1 MGVHIMDFKKSIL
14 IGLFFMLGFQACY
27 AEKSWQDL
35 FNEFCIV
42 SSSVVMGYVLY
53 RYFGGNSNKSP
64 SPSAPI
70 TYVHAHAHKKS
81 ATLGATPG
89 VIPLKHSSP
98 RTTRETAKTH
108 KAEVGRETLK
118 ATREEIMRDLKN
130 EGHALW
136 QKFYAMFGINHDT
149 WQRYINSKKLN
160 YKAWENTYHK
170 DNEFYDIRD
179 SSLSRMKDEWI
190 DLGNNLHY
198 QKLLD
203 KVKGATYCLKTLIQE
218 VIGDLR
224 RAVRLPAIS
233 IFRTS
238 EIDTS
243 HGTVLKKIESAYAS
257 CSAIFICR
265 ENFDRL
271 YKTDA
276 EKKAVLMHELMHL
289 KNQDAL
295 ETYCLNEFYM
305 SNKTSVAKG
314 QWQNFVR
321 AYSRYKEKRADIESF
336 LMGKKYAQGAIS
348 MFDHMGRDSNL
359 KVVDDGDSH
368 PLFKTRLAWARHIAA
383 LD

>member
-1 MGVHIMDFKKSIL
+1 
-14 IGLFFMLGFQACY
+14 MLGFQACY

-89 VIPLKHSSP
+89 VIPPKHSSP

-136 QKFYAMFGINHDT
+136 QKFYAMFNITHEQWKG
-149 WQRYINSKKLN
+149 YVNSKRQAYN
-160 YKAWENTYHK
+160 AFENKYRK
-170 DNEFYDIRD
+170 DYEFYDFWQP
-179 SSLSRMKDEWI
+179 SLSRMKDEWI
-190 DLGNNLHY
+190 DLGKKVRY

-203 KVKGATYCLKTLIQE
+203 KVKRATYCLKTLIRE
-218 VIGDLR
+218 VIDDLPR
-224 RAVRLPAIS
+224 TMALLELS
-233 IFRTS
+233 IFRVS
-238 EIDTS
+238 EMDMS
-243 HGTVLKKIESAYAS
+243 HGTTLKKIEPACAL
-257 CSAIFICR
+257 CSSIFICR
-265 ENFDRL
+265 ESFDRL
-271 YKTDA
+271 YITVD
-276 EKKAVLMHELMHL
+276 EKRAVLMHELMHV
-289 KNQDAL
+289 KNQDFL
-295 ETYCLNEFYM
+295 DTYCLYEFYDEKKK
-305 SNKTSVAKG
+305 SGFAVNEAE
-314 QWQNFVR
+314 WQKFVR
-321 AYSRYKEKRADIESF
+321 ACSRFKEKRADIESF

-348 MFDHMGRDSNL
+348 MFDHMSKDSKL
-359 KVVDDGDSH
+359 KVVDDDDSH

-383 LD
+383 LN